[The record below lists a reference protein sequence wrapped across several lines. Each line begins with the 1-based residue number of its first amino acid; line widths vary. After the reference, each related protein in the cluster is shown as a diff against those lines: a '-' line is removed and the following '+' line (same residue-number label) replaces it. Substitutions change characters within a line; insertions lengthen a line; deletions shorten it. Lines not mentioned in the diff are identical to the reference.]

1 MNYKLHSLVAATL
14 TSSLLM
20 GFGVNAM
27 ADSTFDLVQAL
38 VAKGVLTEEEAIP
51 LMKGR
56 ENDIQ
61 LADKKVK
68 KAARLTVSD
77 AIDNAT
83 VYVKRFIEVV
93 EVLR

>member
-1 MNYKLHSLVAATL
+1 MQIKLIRGFLMNYKLHSLVAATL
-14 TSSLLM
+14 AGSLLM

-56 ENDIQ
+56 
-61 LADKKVK
+61 
-68 KAARLTVSD
+68 
-77 AIDNAT
+77 
-83 VYVKRFIEVV
+83 
-93 EVLR
+93 